1 MISLKLLS
9 TLIKS
14 GGVANFIKENFKIDQ
29 TIYRTTDDISHLN
42 IKYRLMLP
50 ISSQPRQLCLADYP
64 EVVFR
69 SIDR

>member
-9 TLIKS
+9 TLIKC
-14 GGVANFIKENFKIDQ
+14 GGVAHFVKENFKIDQ

-50 ISSQPRQLCLADYP
+50 ISS
-64 EVVFR
+64 
-69 SIDR
+69 